1 MILKYG
7 THLLILSLKYLPTY
21 SLNYSLIRMRSTKN
35 AEKIGAKKL
44 MTNIINS
51 KTNEEFDDS
60 DADIDLSDVKRFSE
74 GTHLLTHLLTYSLTH
89 ILTN

>member
-1 MILKYG
+1 
-7 THLLILSLKYLPTY
+7 
-21 SLNYSLIRMRSTKN
+21 MRSTKN
-35 AEKIGAKKL
+35 AEKMGAKKSIS
-44 MTNIINS
+44 NIINI